1 MKPWIIA
8 AVAVLA
14 APSAALACSCLYTEN
29 PKELRALAKEV
40 APNAVALVEAE
51 TTQTYAESNG
61 AGDRMRIVR
70 TLAGSA
76 PAEFRVERGPFPSS
90 ASCDQLYEKGEQA
103 MLILYAPSQPSAG
116 EPTFRISGLCT
127 TGLLQQAPYRDE
139 VIRLMQARSSGER
152 G

>member
-1 MKPWIIA
+1 MKSWMIA
-8 AVAVLA
+8 AIAVLA
-14 APSAALACSCLYTEN
+14 APSAAIACSCLYTED
-29 PKELRALAKEV
+29 PQELRRLATEV
-40 APNAVALVEAE
+40 APAAVALVEAE
-51 TTQTYAESNG
+51 TTLTYAESNG
-61 AGDRMRIVR
+61 AGDRMRVIR

-90 ASCDQLYEKGEQA
+90 ASCDQLYENGQQA
-103 MLILYAPSQPSAG
+103 LLILYSPSQPAAG

-127 TGLLQQAPYRDE
+127 AGLLQQAPYRDE